1 MAKEKEKTYAIWW
14 EHREDAAR
22 ACQALFAEVYELL
35 KKRGHV
41 IEVEYDGK
49 NLPQIL
55 SFNEHENGKYNKVL
69 MFSVDSVNAMGAYR
83 LTSNSTRKWS
93 AAISY
98 EPSWAVR
105 DMGGRV
111 KRTRRDAGRGDL
123 SVEAVAD
130 FVEKYFSLEI
140 QAAAKRNRK
149 DAERILLDHNYK
161 THQEF
166 LKTIDQSNTRPH
178 FEATYNRANSV
189 KPFLMTMF
197 CTQEEVVKLL
207 ELINKDFPSKK
218 LSQE

>member
-14 EHREDAAR
+14 EHREDAGR

-35 KKRGHV
+35 KKRGHI

-55 SFNEHENGKYNKVL
+55 SFNGHDNGKYGKVV
-69 MFSVDSVNAMGAYR
+69 MFSVESDNAHGAYR
-83 LTSNSTRKWS
+83 LTSNSTKKWS
-93 AAISY
+93 AVISY
-98 EPSWAVR
+98 DPTWAAR

-111 KRTRRDAGRGDL
+111 KKTRRDASRGVMT
-123 SVEAVAD
+123 VEAVAD
-130 FVEKYFSLEI
+130 FVEKYFNIEI

-149 DAERILLDHNYK
+149 DAERILSGANYK

-166 LKTIDQSNTRPH
+166 LKTIDQSNARPH
-178 FEATYNRANSV
+178 FEAPYNRANSV

-197 CTQEEVVKLL
+197 CTQEEVPKLL
-207 ELINKDFPSKK
+207 ELINKDFPSIKI
-218 LSQE
+218 SQE